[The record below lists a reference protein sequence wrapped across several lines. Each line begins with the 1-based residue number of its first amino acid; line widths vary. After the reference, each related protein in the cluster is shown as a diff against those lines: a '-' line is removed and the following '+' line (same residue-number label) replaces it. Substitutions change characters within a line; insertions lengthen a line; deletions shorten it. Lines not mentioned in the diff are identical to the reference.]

1 MKTRILV
8 VDDNLLNRKL
18 ACDLLE
24 LEGYEV
30 RSCEDAEQAQEVLAQ
45 EAVPDLILMDL
56 SLPGMDGLTLTRRL
70 KADARFASVPIVAF
84 TALAMKGDEEKALQA
99 GCSGYIAKPIDIRR
113 LPAQVAGL
121 LAAKASQQRQLKIM
135 IVEDYRVDLKLAGD
149 SARLSGHVVLSSM
162 STEEALKELSDAHP
176 DVVLLD
182 LNLPGM
188 DGPDFLQLLRSNPQ
202 TCMLLVVAVT
212 AFPDDF
218 RRDEMLAAGCKDFLV
233 KPIDRHRL
241 IQALEAA
248 CGLKG
253 VAALE
258 QRQGGGF
265 TTNRA

>member
-1 MKTRILV
+1 MKARILI

-18 ACDLLE
+18 AGDLLE

-30 RSCEDAEQAQEVLAQ
+30 QSCEDAEQAQEILAR
-45 EAVPDLILMDL
+45 EAAPDLILMDL

-70 KADARFASVPIVAF
+70 KADARFESVPIVAF

-99 GCSGYIAKPIDIRR
+99 GCSGYIAKPIDTRR
-113 LPAQVAGL
+113 LPVQLAGFLSAQ
-121 LAAKASQQRQLKIM
+121 AAQPRPINIM
-135 IVEDYRVDLKLAGD
+135 IVEDYRIDLKLAGD
-149 SARLSGHVVLSSM
+149 SARLSGHVVLSST
-162 STEEALKELSDAHP
+162 SAEEALEALSDAHP

-188 DGPDFLQLLRSNPQ
+188 SGPDFLRLLKSNPR
-202 TCMLLVVAVT
+202 TSKLPVVAVT

-218 RRDEMLAAGCKDFLV
+218 RRDEMLAAGCKDVLV

-248 CGLKG
+248 SGFKG
-253 VAALE
+253 TGAT
-258 QRQGGGF
+258 G
-265 TTNRA
+265 

>member
-1 MKTRILV
+1 MKARILI

-18 ACDLLE
+18 AGDLLE

-30 RSCEDAEQAQEVLAQ
+30 QSCEDAEQAQELLAR
-45 EAVPDLILMDL
+45 EAAPDLILMDL

-70 KADARFASVPIVAF
+70 KADARFEAVPIVAF

-99 GCSGYIAKPIDIRR
+99 GCSGYIAKPIDTRR
-113 LPAQVAGL
+113 LPMQVGGFLSARAAQPL
-121 LAAKASQQRQLKIM
+121 PLQLKIM
-135 IVEDYRVDLKLAGD
+135 IVEDYRIDLKLAGE
-149 SARLSGHVVLSSM
+149 SARLSGHVVLSST
-162 STEEALKELSDAHP
+162 SAEEALEALSDAHP

-188 DGPDFLQLLRSNPQ
+188 DGPDFLRLLRANPR
-202 TCMLLVVAVT
+202 TSELPVVAVT

-233 KPIDRHRL
+233 KPVDRHRL

-248 CGLKG
+248 SGFKG
-253 VAALE
+253 TGAT
-258 QRQGGGF
+258 G
-265 TTNRA
+265 